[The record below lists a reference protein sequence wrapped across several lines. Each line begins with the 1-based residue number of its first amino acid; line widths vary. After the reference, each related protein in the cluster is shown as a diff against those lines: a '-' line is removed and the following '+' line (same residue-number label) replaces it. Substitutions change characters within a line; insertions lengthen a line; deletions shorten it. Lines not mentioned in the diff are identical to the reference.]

1 MERFA
6 TVEEELGQLLRPA
19 GGGLYVVSTGLAEQ
33 QLLQQQLYGAA
44 NPGEID
50 AAWRGALARL
60 RNAKVVILGI
70 PSDVGAGFRR
80 GANGGPGALRRAWLA
95 SRPDLLSRG
104 DVVDVGDVFCVPQLL
119 ADDML
124 SASQRDATAA
134 ALYPTVAEP
143 LRSRLPVAPLT
154 IAERVLDLIFSIAP
168 DVRPLILGGDH
179 SVAWPVTTALHRH
192 RHGDPFGIVQPD
204 AHTDLLA
211 ERLGIKIC
219 FATWS
224 FHASVLLGGEG
235 RLTQIGIRATRF
247 PKEHWEK
254 TTGVKQ
260 FWAQDVR
267 DNPERS
273 MREILEHVRKVAPG
287 GVYLS
292 NDIDGTDAAFADAC
306 GTPEGEGV
314 SPDFFVEMIEE
325 ISKNPGLIAGDLV
338 EVAPALSAHPERTL
352 ATAVRYLDAT
362 LDGLLREFPKRP

>member
-1 MERFA
+1 MDRFA
-6 TVEEELGQLLRPA
+6 TAEEELGQLLRPA

-33 QLLQQQLYGAA
+33 QLLQQQLYGASSPA
-44 NPGEID
+44 AID
-50 AAWRGALARL
+50 GAWRQAISRL
-60 RNAKVVILGI
+60 RHAKVVILGI

-80 GANGGPGALRRAWLA
+80 GANGGPGALRKAWLA
-95 SRPDLLSRG
+95 ARPDLLASG
-104 DVVDVGDVFCVPQLL
+104 AVVDVGDVFCVPQLL

-124 SASQRDATAA
+124 SAAQREATAK
-134 ALYPTVAEP
+134 ALYPTVGEP
-143 LRSRLPVAPLT
+143 LRSQLPVAPLS
-154 IAERVLDLIFSIAP
+154 IAERALALIFSLAP
-168 DVRPLILGGDH
+168 YVRPLILGGDH

-192 RHGDPFGIVQPD
+192 RAGAPFGIVQPD

-224 FHASVLLGGEG
+224 FHASALLGGEG
-235 RLTQIGIRATRF
+235 KLTQVGIRATRF

-260 FWAQDVR
+260 VWAADVR
-267 DNPERS
+267 RDPQRA
-273 MREILEHVRKVAPG
+273 MREILEHVRRVAPG

-314 SPDFFVEMIEE
+314 SPDFFVEMIQKLGE
-325 ISKNPGLIAGDLV
+325 NPGLIAGDLV
-338 EVAPALSAHPERTL
+338 EVAPALSANPERTL
-352 ATAVRYLDAT
+352 ETAVRYLDAT